1 MSFISRKILLGKS
14 SIYSPV
20 LIFFGDGIGR
30 GKFQGYPYFQFF
42 LTFFIFMFFLNAI
55 LKLHVGINL
64 PCLIFL
70 GNFCI
75 LEFILHTNEYILF
88 KLDMFFLKFLFLCF
102 NFLNRNLLIL
112 KCLIFIRIVTV
123 YTLTE
128 QLQLI

>member
-1 MSFISRKILLGKS
+1 
-14 SIYSPV
+14 
-20 LIFFGDGIGR
+20 
-30 GKFQGYPYFQFF
+30 
-42 LTFFIFMFFLNAI
+42 MFFLNAI

-88 KLDMFFLKFLFLCF
+88 KLDMFFFKFLFLCF

-128 QLQLI
+128 QLQLICFCTFSFELYLKLCKFLACLCKTKQNPASCLAKIRLRRAPGKKV

>member
-1 MSFISRKILLGKS
+1 MSFINRKVLLGKF

-42 LTFFIFMFFLNAI
+42 FNLFYFYFMFFLNAI

-75 LEFILHTNEYILF
+75 LEFILHMNEYILF
-88 KLDMFFLKFLFLCF
+88 KLDMFFF
-102 NFLNRNLLIL
+102 
-112 KCLIFIRIVTV
+112 
-123 YTLTE
+123 
-128 QLQLI
+128 

>member
-1 MSFISRKILLGKS
+1 
-14 SIYSPV
+14 
-20 LIFFGDGIGR
+20 
-30 GKFQGYPYFQFF
+30 
-42 LTFFIFMFFLNAI
+42 MFFLNAI

-75 LEFILHTNEYILF
+75 LEFILHMNEYILF
-88 KLDMFFLKFLFLCF
+88 KLDMFFFKFLFLCF